1 MHIQKRQQQHKT
13 RNIMEF
19 MGKIK
24 LKVCQQTQATTPSRP
39 LLAEVLTC
47 LHYSLDAVVLMMR
60 RPLEALGFSSHTTT
74 LEMAQNTNKN
84 LVPNF
89 YNSFLVYFL
98 HSKSIYSNQKEFIKL
113 FQWCLKP
120 FVFLLVITTNRIEQ
134 QTTNPEV
141 FVVVVFWVVIAV
153 CLTVLLPYWIVE
165 MLNFEERQKQH
176 SYQHFGCCA
185 PILISQNYRTVLTS
199 ANPHIQILLH
209 T

>member
-1 MHIQKRQQQHKT
+1 
-13 RNIMEF
+13 

-24 LKVCQQTQATTPSRP
+24 LEVRQQTQATTLYKP

-47 LHYSLDAVVLMMR
+47 LHYSLDAVDLMMR
-60 RPLEALGFSSHTTT
+60 KPLEALGFSSHTTT
-74 LEMAQNTNKN
+74 LETAQNTNEN

-89 YNSFLVYFL
+89 CNSFLVYFL
-98 HSKSIYSNQKEFIKL
+98 HSKSIYSNQKEFIQL

-120 FVFLLVITTNRIEQ
+120 FVFLLVITTKHNEQ

-141 FVVVVFWVVIAV
+141 FVFVVVSWVVIAV
-153 CLTVLLPYWIVE
+153 CLTVLLPYWIVQ

-176 SYQHFGCCA
+176 SYQHFGCRT
-185 PILISQNYRTVLTS
+185 PIPFSQNYRMVLTS
-199 ANPHIQILLH
+199 ANPHIQILLR

>member
-1 MHIQKRQQQHKT
+1 
-13 RNIMEF
+13 

-47 LHYSLDAVVLMMR
+47 LHYSLDAVVLMTR

-98 HSKSIYSNQKEFIKL
+98 HSNSIYSNQKEFIQL

-120 FVFLLVITTNRIEQ
+120 FSVSISDNNKSHRTTN
-134 QTTNPEV
+134 NKPWSVCCCCVVGGYCSV
-141 FVVVVFWVVIAV
+141 FNSATAILDSGNVALWGEAKAA
-153 CLTVLLPYWIVE
+153 LLPALWLLCTYS
-165 MLNFEERQKQH
+165 H
-176 SYQHFGCCA
+176 
-185 PILISQNYRTVLTS
+185 LTEL
-199 ANPHIQILLH
+199 PHGTDLRESTHPNSPAHMTTRSGHLQRR
-209 T
+209 

>member
-1 MHIQKRQQQHKT
+1 
-13 RNIMEF
+13 

-24 LKVCQQTQATTPSRP
+24 LKVCQQTQATTPSKP

-74 LEMAQNTNKN
+74 LEMAQNTSKN

-98 HSKSIYSNQKEFIKL
+98 HSKSIYSNQKEFIQL

-120 FVFLLVITTNRIEQ
+120 FVFLLVITTNHIEQ

-141 FVVVVFWVVIAV
+141 FVVVVLWVVIAV
-153 CLTVLLPYWIVE
+153 CLTALLPYWIVE

-185 PILISQNYRTVLTS
+185 PIPISQNYRMVLTS
-199 ANPHIQILLH
+199 ANPHIQILLY
-209 T
+209 TWQQGVDICREDKLQQ

>member
-1 MHIQKRQQQHKT
+1 
-13 RNIMEF
+13 
-19 MGKIK
+19 
-24 LKVCQQTQATTPSRP
+24 
-39 LLAEVLTC
+39 
-47 LHYSLDAVVLMMR
+47 
-60 RPLEALGFSSHTTT
+60 
-74 LEMAQNTNKN
+74 
-84 LVPNF
+84 
-89 YNSFLVYFL
+89 
-98 HSKSIYSNQKEFIKL
+98 
-113 FQWCLKP
+113 
-120 FVFLLVITTNRIEQ
+120 VFLLVITTNRIEQ